1 MSAKNLMGIAAR
13 VALEINPV
21 TSLILK
27 TTEFMIEKSNA
38 VVEEGS
44 IEELKAEA
52 MRQEISLK
60 MAKEQARVSQE
71 IAIARRIDTA
81 EEVTIEEFY
90 DTTGEANLGFKSTE
104 EAISFGVNGS
114 GKHVTKRVYKFKGW
128 HDIGLENAENLKET
142 YEVND

>member
-1 MSAKNLMGIAAR
+1 MSAIDIVGIAAR

-27 TTEFMIEKSNA
+27 ATESAIEKSNA
-38 VVEEGS
+38 VVEKGS

-90 DTTGEANLGFKSTE
+90 DTSGDANVGLKSTGEAV
-104 EAISFGVNGS
+104 SFGVNGS

-128 HDIGLENAENLKET
+128 HDIDLENVEI
-142 YEVND
+142 

>member
-1 MSAKNLMGIAAR
+1 MSAMSIMEIAAR
-13 VALEINPV
+13 VALEMNPV

-27 TTEFMIEKSNA
+27 ATESTIEKSNA
-38 VVEEGS
+38 VMEKGS

-90 DTTGEANLGFKSTE
+90 DTSGEGNVGLKTSQ
-104 EAISFGVNGS
+104 EAVSFGVNGS
-114 GKHVTKRVYKFKGW
+114 GKYVTKRVYKFKGW
-128 HDIGLENAENLKET
+128 HEIDLENAGNLKET